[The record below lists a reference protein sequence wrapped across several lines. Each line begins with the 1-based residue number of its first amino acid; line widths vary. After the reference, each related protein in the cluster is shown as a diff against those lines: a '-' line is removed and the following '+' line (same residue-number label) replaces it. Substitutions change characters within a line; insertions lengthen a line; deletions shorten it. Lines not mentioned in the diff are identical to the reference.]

1 MPRPNEPEIT
11 WTLGMEQANV
21 VLSVLAQQPFERVA
35 DLIVELRNQAQAQI
49 QLYQQQQQPPGMPMR
64 QNGEATAP

>member
-1 MPRPNEPEIT
+1 MD
-11 WTLGMEQANV
+11 QANTI
-21 VLSVLAQQPFERVA
+21 LSVLAQQPFERVA

-64 QNGEATAP
+64 NEATAQ

>member
-11 WTLGMEQANV
+11 WTLSMDQANLM
-21 VLSVLAQQPFERVA
+21 LSIAAKQPFEQVA

-49 QLYQQQQQPPGMPMR
+49 QLFQQQHPQGVR
-64 QNGEATAP
+64 GNSSEAVQ